1 MKKQYAH
8 NYRIVVETIDNYDEE
23 QMIQAEFRAFVKHLQ
38 SNLSIPKNFDGLI
51 ETLEEMVKET
61 AKFKKGLL

>member
-8 NYRIVVETIDNYDEE
+8 NYRIVKETIVLSQEE
-23 QMIQAEFRAFVKHLQ
+23 QMIQAEFRAFLKHLQ
-38 SNLSIPKNFDGLI
+38 TNLSIPKNFDGLI

-61 AKFKKGLL
+61 AKFKKGL